1 MGTSRHLA
9 KTGSGTAYW
18 GCVLLML
25 LNATLMAAG
34 PDPAGLVLYLP
45 GEDAQNPIDASA
57 NPAAVVV
64 QGTLST
70 VDGQFGGQGLEF
82 DGNNANKIEVPH
94 ADKLEGMAAL
104 TIEAW
109 IRPRNIASHEGL
121 CLASKRVGTGNA
133 DSYNFFI
140 WAGQLLEA
148 RVNYNGT
155 INSTTAMQ
163 DDTWY
168 HIAFVFDGQGN
179 AGEKMKIY
187 VNGVLEATADHPDSA
202 VDQGGASLW
211 IGDLDAVRN
220 FPWDG
225 VVDEF
230 GMWNIAL
237 TDEDVNLLMT
247 QGKAK
252 LLRGDLAG
260 NPTPANDAED
270 VVNTTDLGWEPGE
283 FAATH
288 NVYLGLSQADVEAAD
303 PATLVAEGL
312 ALNDTSL
319 DVGALDF
326 GQTYYWRVD
335 EVNGAP
341 DFAVIE
347 GEIWSFAV
355 EPFAYAIPG
364 VVATTNGVSDADA
377 GPENMVNGSG
387 LNASDQHS
395 IGATDMW
402 LVSPGAEP
410 VWIQYEFD
418 RLYKLHEVLV
428 WNYNVQFELM
438 LGFGVKDVTVE
449 YSTDAVEWTVLGDVE
464 LAQATARADYAANTT
479 VDFGGAAVKYVRLT
493 INSGW
498 GPLGQYGLSE
508 MRFLYI
514 PAHAREP
521 QPGDG
526 TTEVA
531 PDAMLSWRAGREAV
545 THDVYLSTD
554 PNALALVD
562 TATETDYTPGSLQF
576 GSMYYWKI
584 DEVSDTGIWASDIWA
599 FMTQEFAVIDDMESY
614 DDEDNR
620 VYDTWLD
627 GWVNETGSTVGY
639 LEEPFAERTIVNS
652 GGQSMPLQY
661 DNSAAPFYS
670 ETERDLGGMDLDT
683 NGAEMLRLFVA
694 GQTPSFHEGA
704 DGTIL
709 MNGIGSDI
717 WDAADQCRY
726 AYKTLTG
733 DGSIIAR
740 VDYLDGAPSTWAKG
754 GVMIRQGVEAGA
766 INTCMLMTGGDGGGA
781 TYQQRME
788 ADGASVSQHT
798 YDDGPL
804 APPYWV
810 RVTREGNTLL
820 GYTSPDGETWT
831 QRGDTVTLAMTDP
844 VLIGLALTSHLATQ
858 ATSAQFSDVSFTGNV
873 SGSWQIAEI
882 GVAQPTG
889 GNEPETLYVAVED
902 TAGQVAVVENP
913 DASVTVKSGWTEWLI
928 PFSDLAGVNLN
939 SVRTMVIGVGDRNNP
954 TSGSAGTVF
963 IDDIAFGKPAVAQ

>member
-1 MGTSRHLA
+1 MGMSKRSKNTR
-9 KTGSGTAYW
+9 SGKWHW

-34 PDPAGLVLYLP
+34 PDPEGLVLYLP
-45 GEDAQNPIDASA
+45 CENAQNPIDASA
-57 NPAAVVV
+57 DPATVVV
-64 QGTLST
+64 QGTLNA
-70 VDGQFGGQGLEF
+70 VDGQFGAQGLEF

-104 TIEAW
+104 SIETW
-109 IRPRNIASHEGL
+109 IRPRNIATHEGM
-121 CLASKRVGTGNA
+121 CLASKRVGTGDA

-140 WAGQLLEA
+140 WTGQLLEA
-148 RVNYNGT
+148 RVNYTGT
-155 INSTTAMQ
+155 VNSATAIQ

-179 AGEKMKIY
+179 AGEKMKLY
-187 VNGVLEATADHPDSA
+187 VNGVLDATADHPDSA

-211 IGDLDAVRN
+211 IGDLDATRD

-225 VVDEF
+225 ILDEF

-237 TDEDVNLLMT
+237 TAEDVNLLMT

-252 LLRGDLAG
+252 LFQADLAG
-260 NPTPANDAED
+260 NPTPADGDDD
-270 VVNTTDLGWEPGE
+270 VISTTDLGWEPGE

-288 NVYLGLSQADVEAAD
+288 NVYLGLSREAVEATD

-312 ALNDTSL
+312 ALSDTSL
-319 DVGALDF
+319 DVGTLDF

-341 DFAVIE
+341 DFAAIE
-347 GEIWSFAV
+347 GEIWSFTV

-364 VVATTNGVSDADA
+364 VIATSNGVSGPTA
-377 GPENMVNGSG
+377 GPENTVNGSG

-402 LVSPGAEP
+402 LASPDADS
-410 VWIQYEFD
+410 VWLQYEFD
-418 RLYKLHEVLV
+418 RVYKLHEMRV
-428 WNYNVQFELM
+428 WNYNVQFELL
-438 LGFGVKDVTVE
+438 LGFGVKDVTIE
-449 YSTDAVEWTVLGDVE
+449 YSADAVEWTVLGDVE
-464 LAQATARADYAANTT
+464 LAQATARGDYAANTT
-479 VDFGGAAVKYVRLT
+479 VDFGGAAVKYVRVT
-493 INSGW
+493 VNSGW
-498 GPLGQYGLSE
+498 SMMGQYGLSE
-508 MRFLYI
+508 VRFLYI

-526 TTEVA
+526 TTNVA
-531 PDAMLSWRAGREAV
+531 PEASLSWRAGREAA

-554 PNALALVD
+554 PNALTLAETV
-562 TATETDYTPGSLQF
+562 TEANYTPGNLQF
-576 GSMYYWKI
+576 GSTYYWKI
-584 DEVSDTGIWASDIWA
+584 DEVSETGIWASDIWD
-599 FMTQEFAVIDDMESY
+599 FMTREFAVIDDMESY

-620 VYDTWLD
+620 IYDTWLD
-627 GWVNETGSTVGY
+627 GWVNETSSTVGY
-639 LEEPFAERTIVNS
+639 LEEPFAERAIVNS

-661 DNSAAPFYS
+661 DNSVAPFYS
-670 ETERDLGGMDLDT
+670 ETERELGGMDLDT
-683 NGAEMLRLFVA
+683 NGAEMLRLFVV
-694 GQTPSFHEGA
+694 GQTPSFAETD

-709 MNGIGSDI
+709 MSGIGSDI
-717 WDAADQCRY
+717 WGTADQCRY

-733 DGSIIAR
+733 NGSIIAR
-740 VDYLDGAPSTWAKG
+740 VDYLDGTPSTWAKG
-754 GVMIRQGVEAGA
+754 GVMIRQGIEAGA

-788 ADGASVSQHT
+788 ADGDSISQHT

-858 ATSAQFSDVSFTGNV
+858 ATSAQFSNVSTTGNV
-873 SGSWQIAEI
+873 TGAWQMAEI

-889 GNEPETLYVAVED
+889 GNEADTLYLALED

-928 PFSDLAGVNLN
+928 PYSELGGINLN
-939 SVRTMVIGVGDRNNP
+939 SVGTIYIGVGDRNNP
-954 TSGSAGTVF
+954 TSGGAGTIF
-963 IDDIAFGKPAVAQ
+963 IDDITFGKPAAVE